1 MHAGQKERERVDG
14 GRGWRIGGLV
24 RETRTAEDNGGR
36 CVGEDEGAAD
46 GGIVVLCV
54 CGWVGGKG
62 G

>member
-1 MHAGQKERERVDG
+1 M
-14 GRGWRIGGLV
+14 IGGLV

-46 GGIVVLCV
+46 GGS
-54 CGWVGGKG
+54 GGVRVEWDG